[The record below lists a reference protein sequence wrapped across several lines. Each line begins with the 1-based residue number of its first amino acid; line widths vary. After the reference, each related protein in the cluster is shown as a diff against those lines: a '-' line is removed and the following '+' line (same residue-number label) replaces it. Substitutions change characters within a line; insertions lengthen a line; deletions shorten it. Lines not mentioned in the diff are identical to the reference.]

1 VLLALLCALASC
13 KSEPPRKS
21 DCGLPGPNACVLEKT
36 AHMAGTWKL
45 TRFRASG
52 DWSKGAEAA
61 AANLLGKRIKIDG
74 VDVEM
79 PNGSTCR
86 IVSAGATI
94 VRDDIETFRS
104 RNGSWKSMGF
114 TPVSEG
120 MYKAEEI
127 GFECEP
133 MFWGIVMQTEHD
145 VYLLRV
151 WEVYLQM
158 ERIAG

>member
-1 VLLALLCALASC
+1 VI
-13 KSEPPRKS
+13 
-21 DCGLPGPNACVLEKT
+21 EKT
-36 AHMAGTWKL
+36 THMVGDWKL

-52 DWSKGAEAA
+52 AWSKGAEEAA
-61 AANLLGKRIKIDG
+61 ASFLGKRVTIDG
-74 VDVEM
+74 VDVTL
-79 PNGSTCR
+79 PNGSKCR

-104 RNGSWKSMGF
+104 RNGSWQSMGF

-120 MYKAEEI
+120 LYKAEEI

-133 MFWGIVMQTEHD
+133 MFWGIVGQREHD
-145 VYLLRV
+145 IYLLRV

-158 ERIAG
+158 ERAGG